1 MPNWIT
7 GIFDQ
12 VLEWI
17 AFLRYVVAIV
27 LCGIVRALY
36 RIYEIFAGIKP
47 VYYQGKP
54 TKLMNVFFHNQSVTN
69 AYWGMALI
77 GIAMAFGFAII
88 ALIRK
93 IFDLND
99 KNQMSIGGIIGNLLR
114 SIFFMI
120 SLSFGMTV
128 VLEFSDVLLNQIGVL
143 FENASSLHLELDRE
157 YTDDE
162 LSAMARVLNTIGNYS
177 FNPTY
182 NNRYNLNAC
191 FNEIRPE
198 MEWLQKQGVFDYPY
212 PRKDKE
218 GNQINNWQNALQK
231 IANAKGLSE
240 PARAD
245 VYYDEMSSALMEVMD
260 IMHTDK
266 NFFPLKHFSRTSA
279 ENFSSNDSIPL
290 DRMCFLAGTMDAA
303 ENEDFN
309 KNPSVT
315 DGLRGRFY
323 LESEDS
329 ETDMS
334 IYNYDDVKEA
344 FHVSKI
350 DFVYIYLT
358 AIFMGAELLAIVG
371 NCIARIFNVV
381 FLYLIAPPFFATWSL
396 DNGAKAK
403 QWLTAFIIQNF
414 SVFATVLSVRV
425 VQLFIPIITS
435 GDLVLFDWITL
446 PGSWAAVNWA
456 APVNYLAKLLM
467 IIVAFLTAR
476 KASGVV
482 TGILADNAG
491 MQAIGASDSVGSAM
505 RGLVGVATGGAINL
519 AAGGAAALAGKAFGD
534 KKEGG
539 DSGDSS
545 SSNGSESDGE
555 KDQLP
560 QKSQLGSEGGAGD
573 GSGAGGS
580 SGADSV
586 SGAGGKSGGDAK
598 NSDGAG
604 GKKEELPKKSNAGGD
619 KKGGEPPKKSN
630 AGVKEDG
637 GKLPDKSSAGKENS
651 GGSGAQ
657 NSDNASD
664 DKDEDKSIGEKI
676 ADKAVDFGQWAAG
689 GMAGAAAGTD
699 LEMNYDFG
707 RDNEEEAGED
717 DGEDDA
723 LPENVGAD
731 IAGDDGVDLPDAEDG
746 GGKSSGST
754 GSKAVGGELPKK
766 SNAGTQSGGG
776 KGESAEKEKSIGEKI
791 ANKGVDF
798 AQWTAGGLV
807 GVAAGT
813 DLEMDYDFGRDS
825 QKKNEAE
832 EEDEGLPENTGDDD
846 AADGGVDLP
855 DADSGSHE
863 GSGKSAAAP
872 EKPQVQELNANA
884 KPGDKV
890 QVGGVVGEMPP
901 EPIKVNQN
909 S

>member
-1 MPNWIT
+1 MPKWIT

-182 NNRYNLNAC
+182 NSRYNLNAC

-218 GNQINNWQNALQK
+218 GNQINNWQNALQR

-279 ENFSSNDSIPL
+279 ENFSSNSSIPL

-315 DGLRGRFY
+315 DALRGRFY

-334 IYNYDDVKEA
+334 IYNYDDVKES
-344 FHVSKI
+344 FSVSKI

-358 AIFMGAELLAIVG
+358 AIFMAAELLAIVG
-371 NCIARIFNVV
+371 NCIARIFNVI

-435 GDLVLFDWITL
+435 GDLVLFDWTTL

-505 RGLVGVATGGAINL
+505 RGLVGAAAGGAINL
-519 AAGGAAALAGKAFGD
+519 ATGGAAALAGKAFGD

-539 DSGDSS
+539 DSSS
-545 SSNGSESDGE
+545 SEGGEGGGE
-555 KDQLP
+555 KEQLP
-560 QKSQLGSEGGAGD
+560 QKSQLGSEGSADG
-573 GSGAGGS
+573 GSGAGSSSDGADGG
-580 SGADSV
+580 SGAGSG
-586 SGAGGKSGGDAK
+586 SGAGGKSGGEPK
-598 NSDGAG
+598 KSGGAG
-604 GKKEELPKKSNAGGD
+604 GKKDGELPKKSSAGEG
-619 KKGGEPPKKSN
+619 
-630 AGVKEDG
+630 DG
-637 GKLPDKSSAGKENS
+637 GKGNQSS
-651 GGSGAQ
+651 GG
-657 NSDNASD
+657 ASD
-664 DKDEDKSIGEKI
+664 DKDKSIGEKI

-689 GMAGAAAGTD
+689 GM
-699 LEMNYDFG
+699 
-707 RDNEEEAGED
+707 
-717 DGEDDA
+717 
-723 LPENVGAD
+723 VGA
-731 IAGDDGVDLPDAEDG
+731 
-746 GGKSSGST
+746 
-754 GSKAVGGELPKK
+754 
-766 SNAGTQSGGG
+766 
-776 KGESAEKEKSIGEKI
+776 
-791 ANKGVDF
+791 
-798 AQWTAGGLV
+798 
-807 GVAAGT
+807 AAGT
-813 DLEMDYDFGRDS
+813 DLEMDYDFGRDNEEDGDEDS
-825 QKKNEAE
+825 EEDGALPENAGSDIAGEDGVDLPDAEDGGSGAGSKSSGGAGSKSSGGAGGKSSGGTGASEKEEKSVGGKIADKAVDFGQWAAGGLAGAAAGADLEMDYDFGRDSAKKNEAA
-832 EEDEGLPENTGDDD
+832 EDEGLPENEGADD

-855 DADSGSHE
+855 DADSGSHD
-863 GSGKSAAAP
+863 GLGDSAEAP

-884 KPGDKV
+884 KAGDT
-890 QVGGVVGEMPP
+890 
-901 EPIKVNQN
+901 
-909 S
+909 